1 MPDRHSLSW
10 ITDGGYEVAFKV
22 GLLRPPA
29 TTAGAEADT
38 ERDASQRLADLV
50 RGRRVLLVTTH
61 TPWTLHGEGRL
72 DEFLRAAGADVD
84 LVVAPV
90 TEETKSIN
98 ASVGIC
104 ERAQAHD
111 LGRRDVVIA
120 FGGGVCC
127 DLVSVAAALYRRG
140 IDYICLP
147 TTLVGQIDAGIGIKG
162 AVNFAGHKSRLGT
175 FHPPTAV
182 FSDPQW
188 LASMSAES
196 LRSGVAEI
204 VKVAVMRDERLF
216 ELLEQVGPELIAS
229 AFQEPS
235 DGALQVLERAVD
247 GMLAELAL
255 DPFERHGYRRRMDF
269 GHTYSPWVEEASG
282 FRLTH
287 GQAVAVDMAL
297 FCEIAVLAG
306 LLDRRDADRVHRL
319 LDDLGLP
326 LTTRWCQ
333 AAGMPAAIAGAVAH
347 RGGAL
352 EMPVPTRVGDAMFLT
367 DTAVLTPE
375 TVATAMASLQ
385 TRGLRVS

>member
-1 MPDRHSLSW
+1 MPNPHSLSW
-10 ITDGGYEVAFKV
+10 ITEGGYDVAFQV
-22 GLLRPPA
+22 GLLRPAPA
-29 TTAGAEADT
+29 ASGAETGTQSA
-38 ERDASQRLADLV
+38 ASRRLAELV
-50 RGRRVLLVTTH
+50 RGRRVLLVTTR
-61 TPWTLHGEGRL
+61 TPWTLHGEGVL
-72 DEFLRAAGADVD
+72 DAFLRDAGADVD

-90 TEETKSIN
+90 TEETKSLS
-98 ASVGIC
+98 AAVGIC
-104 ERAQAHD
+104 ERAQSHG
-111 LGRRDVVIA
+111 LGRRDVVVA

-140 IDYICLP
+140 VSYVCLP

-188 LASMSAES
+188 LATMSAEA

-216 ELLEQVGPELIAS
+216 EVLESVGPELIAN
-229 AFQEPS
+229 AFQQPPEP
-235 DGALQVLERAVD
+235 ALEVLERAVD

-297 FCEIAVLAG
+297 FSEIAALLG
-306 LLDRRDADRVHRL
+306 ILDRAAADRVHRL

-326 LTTRWCQ
+326 LTTRWCR
-333 AAGMPAAIAGAVAH
+333 ADGMPAAIAGAVAH

-352 EMPVPTRVGDAMFLT
+352 EMPMPTRVGDATFLA
-367 DTAVLTPE
+367 DTAVLSHE
-375 TVATAMASLQ
+375 TVAAAMTSLQ